1 MSQRIIVLFN
11 LQDGK
16 SAEDYEDWAR
26 TKDIP
31 GVNGLGSVDSF
42 EVFRSE
48 GLLFSQSTPPYQYIE
63 ILDVNDME
71 RFGEEAGSPD
81 MTAIAN
87 EFQTEIAKDLVF
99 INVSKL

>member
-16 SAEDYEDWAR
+16 SKDDYENWAR

-31 GVNGLGSVDSF
+31 GVNGLSSVDGF
-42 EVFRSE
+42 DVFRAES
-48 GLLFSQSTPPYQYIE
+48 LLFSDDASPYDYIE
-63 ILDVNDME
+63 ILDINDMGQ
-71 RFGEEAGSPD
+71 FGQDASQAH
-81 MTAIAN
+81 MQAIAA
-87 EFQTEIAKDLVF
+87 EFQSDIAKDLVF

>member
-16 SAEDYEDWAR
+16 SAEDYEEWAR

-31 GVNGLGSVDSF
+31 GVNGLGSVDGF

-48 GLLFSQSTPPYQYIE
+48 GLLFSDSTPPYQYIE
-63 ILDVNDME
+63 ILDINDMDA
-71 RFGEEAGSPD
+71 FGEDASTPD
-81 MTAIAN
+81 MQAIAG
-87 EFQTEIAKDLVF
+87 EFQNEIARDLVF

>member
-16 SAEDYEDWAR
+16 SKADYEEWAR

-31 GVNGLGSVDSF
+31 GVNGLGSVDGF
-42 EVFRSE
+42 DVFRAES
-48 GLLFSQSTPPYQYIE
+48 LLFSEDSSPYEYIE
-63 ILDVNDME
+63 ILDINDMDA
-71 RFGEEAGSPD
+71 FGAEASQPH
-81 MTAIAN
+81 MQEIAA
-87 EFQTEIAKDLVF
+87 EFQSEIAKDLVF

>member
-11 LQDGK
+11 LQEGK
-16 SAEDYEDWAR
+16 SKADYEAWAR

-31 GVNGLGSVDSF
+31 GVNGLGSVDGF

-48 GLLFSQSTPPYQYIE
+48 GLLFTDDASPYEYIE

-71 RFGEEAGSPD
+71 KFGEDASQPHMQE
-81 MTAIAN
+81 IAA
-87 EFQTEIAKDLVF
+87 EFQSEIAKDLVF